1 MPIKYPSTPHLPWS
15 PGLQNDDRRITTLE
29 HLAGQEIVVT
39 EKLDGENTSLYR
51 DDLHARSLDMRPH
64 PSRTWVKA
72 ERGRIAHRIPEGWR
86 LCGENVYAVH
96 SLRYED
102 LEGYFY
108 LFSVWDEHNV
118 SRPWDEV
125 REWARRLSLPT
136 PRELYRGP
144 WDEQTLQAIRID
156 PERMEGYVVRL
167 TGAIPYAEF
176 GQRVAK
182 WVRRGHVQTDGH
194 WMSQPVEPNG
204 LRTVMDD
211 GSASLMVDG
220 GQAK

>member
-1 MPIKYPSTPHLPWS
+1 MRTKYPSTPHLPWS
-15 PGLQNDDRRITTLE
+15 PGLQNDDRRIETLSG
-29 HLAGQEIVVT
+29 LVGQEIVVT

-72 ERGRIAHRIPEGWR
+72 ERGRFGHEIPAGWR

-108 LFSVWDEHNV
+108 LFSVWDDQNI

-125 REWARRLSLPT
+125 REWAALLDLPT
-136 PRELYRGP
+136 PRELYRGL
-144 WDEQTLQAIRID
+144 WNEEALKAIQVD
-156 PERMEGYVVRL
+156 PERMEGYVVRV
-167 TGAIPYAEF
+167 TAAVPYADF
-176 GQRVAK
+176 PLRVAK
-182 WVRRGHVQTDGH
+182 WVRRGHVQTDQH
-194 WMSQPVEPNG
+194 WLSKPVEANG
-204 LRTVMDD
+204 LKTLMDD
-211 GSASLMVDG
+211 G
-220 GQAK
+220 

>member
-1 MPIKYPSTPHLPWS
+1 MKIKYPSTPHLPWS
-15 PGLQNDDRRITTLE
+15 DGLQNDDRRIACLSAFE
-29 HLAGQEIVVT
+29 GQEIVVT

-72 ERGRIAHRIPEGWR
+72 ERARVGHQIPEGWR

-108 LFSVWDEHNV
+108 LFSVWDSENI

-125 REWARRLSLPT
+125 RDWAARLGFPT
-136 PRELYRGP
+136 PHELYRGL
-144 WDEQTLQAIRID
+144 WNESVLRSLDID
-156 PERMEGYVVRL
+156 TDKVEGYVVRV
-167 TGAIPYAEF
+167 TGAIAYPDFSYKM
-176 GQRVAK
+176 AK
-182 WVRRGHVQTDGH
+182 WVRQNHVQTDQH
-194 WMSQPVEPNG
+194 WLNKPIEANG
-204 LRTVMDD
+204 LRK
-211 GSASLMVDG
+211 S
-220 GQAK
+220 